1 MNNAVGTA
9 ACVKVP
15 PVNLTNLTPQP
26 KDELQPPESSRS
38 TLSGRSW
45 ITDDKW
51 SDDDDDDDEIASRT
65 VGAATSFMPKASTGK
80 VAPPVAVLGSHLA
93 SGSSSEAVICQL
105 LSTRCIMYDISLIS
119 CSSADPNLT

>member
-1 MNNAVGTA
+1 MVGTSA
-9 ACVKVP
+9 PVGVP

-51 SDDDDDDDEIASRT
+51 SDEEDDDNEIASNA
-65 VGAATSFMPKASTGK
+65 VGAAASFMSKAPAGK
-80 VAPPVAVLGSHLA
+80 VAPPVGVLGSHMA
-93 SGSSSEAVICQL
+93 SGSASQAVICQ
-105 LSTRCIMYDISLIS
+105 Y
-119 CSSADPNLT
+119 